1 MFETDD
7 LALSCRNQRVL
18 DRLKLKKKKTE
29 MSFKWAKINI

>member
-18 DRLKLKKKKTE
+18 DKLKLKKKKQKCHL
-29 MSFKWAKINI
+29 SGQQ

>member
-18 DRLKLKKKKTE
+18 DKLKLKKKTE